1 MIKLQSDELEML
13 LMIIGAG
20 QYKGVDVPVIAKLIV
35 KLQKEHEKIAPK
47 IEGQTIKG

>member
-1 MIKLQSDELEML
+1 MIKLESAELELL

-20 QYKGVDVPVIAKLIV
+20 QYKGVDVPVVAKLIV
-35 KLQKEHEKIAPK
+35 KLQKEHEKVAPK